1 MAQPVERK
9 QTVRRMGNRR
19 PLGRWWWVAL
29 AAGLSWAGW
38 ATGDEEHKR
47 ELPPIPRI
55 EETVDLAAITQASE
69 FTAFMERHSFPLPD
83 VPLARFTARVAG
95 RPIITA
101 VYRLT
106 DAAAVGRMYF
116 DFQEQLGVNL
126 NLDASPDNRWTV
138 YKITPLANNRSG
150 SGVLSYT
157 NGQAGYA
164 LQYAFQG
171 NYEQNLATVTV
182 ALKPSTP

>member
-1 MAQPVERK
+1 MVRHVERK
-9 QTVRRMGNRR
+9 QMIRRTGDHGRQ
-19 PLGRWWWVAL
+19 GRWWWVAL
-29 AAGLSWAGW
+29 AAGLAWAGW
-38 ATGDEEHKR
+38 AAGDEEHKR
-47 ELPPIPRI
+47 ELPPVPRI
-55 EETVDLAAITQASE
+55 EETVDLAAITHASD

-101 VYRLT
+101 VFRLT
-106 DAAAVGRMYF
+106 DAATVGRMYF

-126 NLDASPDNRWTV
+126 NLEASPDNRWTA

-182 ALKPSTP
+182 TLKPPAP

>member
-1 MAQPVERK
+1 MIRNL
-9 QTVRRMGNRR
+9 GNRK
-19 PLGRWWWVAL
+19 LQGGWWLVAL
-29 AAGLSWAGW
+29 AVGLAWTGW
-38 ATGDEEHKR
+38 AAGDEEHKR
-47 ELPPIPRI
+47 ELAPVPRI
-55 EETVDLAAITQASE
+55 EETVDLAVITRASE
-69 FTAFMERHSFPLPD
+69 FNAFMERHSFPLPD
-83 VPLARFTARVAG
+83 VPLARFTAGVAG

-101 VYRLT
+101 LYRLN
-106 DAAAVGRMYF
+106 DASAVGRMYF

-150 SGVLSYT
+150 SGALSYT

-171 NYEQNLATVTV
+171 NYEQNWATVTV
-182 ALKPSTP
+182 TLKPSTP